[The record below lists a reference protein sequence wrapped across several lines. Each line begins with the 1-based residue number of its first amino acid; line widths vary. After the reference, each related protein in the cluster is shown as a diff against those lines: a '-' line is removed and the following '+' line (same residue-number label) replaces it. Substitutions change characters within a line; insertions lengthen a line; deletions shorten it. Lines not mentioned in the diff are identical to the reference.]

1 MVNLKIFKLFSPE
14 KNQYK
19 KIFLIFSSISSL
31 FIITFSNLA
40 ISSELKNNSE
50 KTLNQRIIRRAR
62 NKNYLIRSKAGSSL
76 EPIISGDIQTNSKL
90 FKTQGY
96 VKIKGPKVNLTV
108 KDADA
113 KDLLLTLSNLGKY
126 GLVFVP
132 SSAENTTNK
141 KVTLS
146 LQNAEYEKAI
156 NSVLL
161 ASSLQG
167 KFDNGI
173 LIIGENIL
181 DKSFG
186 PNISKVYRLNQIS
199 SNSAA
204 EYLGSLGA
212 TINILSLKSSIN
224 SETNNKVVN
233 QETKISKIESYSSSE
248 GPLKGLI
255 GTSDSRLQ
263 TITLIGDPKLIS
275 IADEY
280 LKQLDRRQRQVALEV
295 KILDITFKDQDGFD
309 NSNFFRTKSLYIVNN
324 KGLADIVY
332 GKDVSNLSDFN
343 NEILG
348 TQELSNINDNEFLNW
363 FKARIVS
370 SKTNV
375 VANPTLILS
384 ENQDSITGGSNST
397 VSNLSSSSIGRPYA
411 NESFITVGNKVI
423 TNYAV
428 STSDSGGAPTC
439 EAEFGTAGVT
449 FGAKVHKIDD
459 NGYVTFSLSPELSS
473 VTDTLLIPN
482 CGPINILSV
491 RRLDTGGVRVRDGQ
505 TLILSGVLSNTDTK
519 TKTKFPILGDIPII
533 GNLFRSNSKTTDNSE
548 LVIMVSPKIIN
559 DQKIDLQ

>member
-19 KIFLIFSSISSL
+19 KIFLIFSSISSI
-31 FIITFSNLA
+31 FIITFADLA
-40 ISSELKNNSE
+40 ISSELKNNSD
-50 KTLNQRIIRRAR
+50 KTLNQRINKRVR
-62 NKNYLIRSKAGSSL
+62 NKDYLIRSKAGSSL
-76 EPIISGDIQTNSKL
+76 EHIISGDIQTNSQL

-204 EYLGSLGA
+204 EYLASLGA

-224 SETNNKVVN
+224 SETGNKVVN
-233 QETKISKIESYSSSE
+233 QATKITKIESYGSSE

-275 IADEY
+275 IADKY

-348 TQELSNINDNEFLNW
+348 TQELSNINENEFLNW

-423 TNYAV
+423 TNYSV

-459 NGYVTFSLSPELSS
+459 NGYVTFSLSPELAS

>member
-31 FIITFSNLA
+31 FIITFSDLA

-50 KTLNQRIIRRAR
+50 KTLNQRIIGRAR

-76 EPIISGDIQTNSKL
+76 EPIISGDIETNSQL

-146 LQNAEYEKAI
+146 LQNAEYEKAL

-233 QETKISKIESYSSSE
+233 QATKKPKIESY
-248 GPLKGLI
+248 
-255 GTSDSRLQ
+255 
-263 TITLIGDPKLIS
+263 
-275 IADEY
+275 
-280 LKQLDRRQRQVALEV
+280 
-295 KILDITFKDQDGFD
+295 
-309 NSNFFRTKSLYIVNN
+309 
-324 KGLADIVY
+324 
-332 GKDVSNLSDFN
+332 
-343 NEILG
+343 
-348 TQELSNINDNEFLNW
+348 
-363 FKARIVS
+363 VS
-370 SKTNV
+370 S
-375 VANPTLILS
+375 
-384 ENQDSITGGSNST
+384 
-397 VSNLSSSSIGRPYA
+397 
-411 NESFITVGNKVI
+411 
-423 TNYAV
+423 
-428 STSDSGGAPTC
+428 
-439 EAEFGTAGVT
+439 
-449 FGAKVHKIDD
+449 
-459 NGYVTFSLSPELSS
+459 
-473 VTDTLLIPN
+473 
-482 CGPINILSV
+482 
-491 RRLDTGGVRVRDGQ
+491 
-505 TLILSGVLSNTDTK
+505 
-519 TKTKFPILGDIPII
+519 
-533 GNLFRSNSKTTDNSE
+533 
-548 LVIMVSPKIIN
+548 
-559 DQKIDLQ
+559 

>member
-1 MVNLKIFKLFSPE
+1 M
-14 KNQYK
+14 
-19 KIFLIFSSISSL
+19 
-31 FIITFSNLA
+31 A
-40 ISSELKNNSE
+40 ISSELKNNSD

-62 NKNYLIRSKAGSSL
+62 NKNYLIRSKEGSSL
-76 EPIISGDIQTNSKL
+76 EPIISGNIQTNSQL

-132 SSAENTTNK
+132 SSAENANNK

-204 EYLGSLGA
+204 EYLASLGA

-233 QETKISKIESYSSSE
+233 QATKKPKIESYGSSE

-275 IADEY
+275 IADKY

-332 GKDVSNLSDFN
+332 GKNVSNLSDLN

-348 TQELSNINDNEFLNW
+348 TKELSNINENEFLNW

-384 ENQDSITGGSNST
+384 ENQDSITGGSSST

-423 TNYAV
+423 TNYSV
-428 STSDSGGAPTC
+428 STSDRGGAPTC

-459 NGYVTFSLSPELSS
+459 NGYVTFSLSPELAS

-519 TKTKFPILGDIPII
+519 TKTKFPILGDIQII

>member
-1 MVNLKIFKLFSPE
+1 MVNLKILKFISSE
-14 KNQYK
+14 KFQVK
-19 KIFLIFSSISSL
+19 KIFLIIPSFVTL
-31 FIITFSNLA
+31 FVITFTDLA
-40 ISSELKNNSE
+40 ISSDLKNKSDKN
-50 KTLNQRIIRRAR
+50 LNEGIIKKITS
-62 NKNYLIRSKAGSSL
+62 KNYLIRSRKSSRL
-76 EPIISGDIQTNSKL
+76 DPIVSGNIETNSQL

-113 KDLLLTLSNLGKY
+113 KDLLLSLSSIGKY

-132 SSAENTTNK
+132 SLNESSYNK

-156 NSVLL
+156 NSILL

-167 KFDNGI
+167 KFENGI

-199 SNSAA
+199 SESAA

-212 TINILSLKSSIN
+212 TINILSLKSSLN
-224 SETNNKVVN
+224 SSTSSKIVN
-233 QETKISKIESYSSSE
+233 QLTKTPKIESYGSSE

-275 IADEY
+275 IADKY

-295 KILDITFKDQDGFD
+295 KILDITYKDQDGFD

-332 GKDVSNLSDFN
+332 GKDVSNLSGLN

-348 TQELSNINDNEFLNW
+348 TKQLSNINESEFLNW
-363 FKARIVS
+363 FKARVVS

-384 ENQDSITGGSNST
+384 ENQDSISGGSSSA
-397 VSNLSSSSIGRPYA
+397 VSNLSSTSIGRPFA

-423 TNYAV
+423 TNYSV

-459 NGYVTFSLSPELSS
+459 NGYVTFSLSPELAS
-473 VTDTLLIPN
+473 VTDTISIPN

-505 TLILSGVLSNTDTK
+505 TLILSGVLSNTDAK
-519 TKTKFPILGDIPII
+519 TKTKFPILGNIPII
-533 GNLFRSNSKTTDNSE
+533 GNLFTSKSKTTDNSE
-548 LVIMVSPKIIN
+548 LVIMVTPKIIN
-559 DQKIDLQ
+559 DQNVDIK

>member
-1 MVNLKIFKLFSPE
+1 MVNLKIFKLFSP
-14 KNQYK
+14 KKYQYK
-19 KIFLIFSSISSL
+19 KIFLIFSSISSI
-31 FIITFSNLA
+31 FIITFADLA
-40 ISSELKNNSE
+40 ISSGLKNNSD
-50 KTLNQRIIRRAR
+50 KTLNQRINKRVR
-62 NKNYLIRSKAGSSL
+62 NKDYLIRSKAGSSL
-76 EPIISGDIQTNSKL
+76 EPIISGEIQTNSQL

-113 KDLLLTLSNLGKY
+113 RDLLLTLSNLGKY
-126 GLVFVP
+126 GLVFIP
-132 SSAENTTNK
+132 SSAENTNIK

-146 LQNAEYEKAI
+146 LQNAEYEKVI
-156 NSVLL
+156 NSILL

-167 KFDNGI
+167 KFKNGI
-173 LIIGENIL
+173 LLIGENIL

-275 IADEY
+275 IADKY

-324 KGLADIVY
+324 KGLADIFY
-332 GKDVSNLSDFN
+332 GKNVSNLSSFS

-348 TQELSNINDNEFLNW
+348 TKTLSNINEDEFLNW

-384 ENQDSITGGSNST
+384 ENQDSISGGSSST
-397 VSNLSSSSIGRPYA
+397 VSNLSSTSIGRPYA

-423 TNYAV
+423 TNYEV

-459 NGYVTFSLSPELSS
+459 NGYVTFSLSPELAS

-519 TKTKFPILGDIPII
+519 TETKFPILGHFPII
-533 GNLFRSNSKTTDNSE
+533 GNFFTSKSKTIDNSE
-548 LVIMVSPKIIN
+548 LVIMVSPKIII
-559 DQKIDLQ
+559 DEKIDPQ

>member
-1 MVNLKIFKLFSPE
+1 MVNLKIFKLFSP
-14 KNQYK
+14 KKYQYK
-19 KIFLIFSSISSL
+19 KIFLIFSSISSI
-31 FIITFSNLA
+31 FIITFADLA
-40 ISSELKNNSE
+40 ISSGLKNNSD
-50 KTLNQRIIRRAR
+50 KTLNQRINKRVR
-62 NKNYLIRSKAGSSL
+62 NKDYLIRSKAGSSL
-76 EPIISGDIQTNSKL
+76 EPIISGEIQTNSQL

-113 KDLLLTLSNLGKY
+113 RDLLLTLSNLGKY
-126 GLVFVP
+126 GLVFIP
-132 SSAENTTNK
+132 SSAENTNIK

-146 LQNAEYEKAI
+146 LQNAEYEKVI
-156 NSVLL
+156 NSILL

-167 KFDNGI
+167 KFKNGI
-173 LIIGENIL
+173 LLIGENIL

-275 IADEY
+275 IADKY

-324 KGLADIVY
+324 KGLADIFY
-332 GKDVSNLSDFN
+332 GKNVSNLSSFS

-348 TQELSNINDNEFLNW
+348 TKTLSNINEDEFLNW

-384 ENQDSITGGSNST
+384 ENQDSISGGSSST
-397 VSNLSSSSIGRPYA
+397 VSNLSSTSIGRPYA

-423 TNYAV
+423 TNYEV

-459 NGYVTFSLSPELSS
+459 NGYVTFSLSPELAS
-473 VTDTLLIPN
+473 VTDTQSIPN

-519 TKTKFPILGDIPII
+519 TETKFPILGHFPII
-533 GNLFRSNSKTTDNSE
+533 GNFFTSKSKSTDNSE
-548 LVIMVSPKIIN
+548 LVIMVSPKIII
-559 DQKIDLQ
+559 DEKIDPQ

>member
-31 FIITFSNLA
+31 FIITFSDLA

-224 SETNNKVVN
+224 SETSNKVVN
-233 QETKISKIESYSSSE
+233 QATKIPKIESYGSSE